1 MATDSTLPGDVPIP
15 YTGNVDNTSDT
26 SSSTDEI
33 VLQSDVD
40 PVPGTFTV
48 EVIPVQ
54 VSVAP
59 EDVAE
64 DTSTAG
70 PLFLA

>member
-1 MATDSTLPGDVPIP
+1 MPLP
-15 YTGNVDNTSDT
+15 YTGNVDDTSDT
-26 SSSTDEI
+26 SSNTDEI

-40 PVPGTFTV
+40 PIPGTFTV
-48 EVIPVQ
+48 EVVPIV

-64 DTSTAG
+64 DTSTAE